1 MANKKIFLLG
11 ATGQIGK
18 ELSYEFKD
26 TTDIE
31 IVCNSRVAVKSSFFN
46 FYKIKNVIGELN
58 EEKVISEIKSA
69 DLIFELS
76 APNSGTLKEI
86 KNFYKKRANIIIP
99 NMKKKSKFV
108 FASTMNAF
116 GMDKKRKKL
125 KNYFF
130 SSSIYASN
138 KRFAENYFNE
148 LGKKNNIEI
157 YNLRLAEVHGKFQR
171 ASINIIKLIED
182 KRIFELPVTPAWIT
196 FVSLIKKAL
205 INIVYE
211 KEKPGLYTFVC
222 NDIFWPELLS
232 SLGKSINIKPKYF
245 IKDIEKSNNKILNFI
260 YKILSSYKDIFRGNF
275 EISKNQ
281 EELIKLNY
289 RINKIRNTSDQYN
302 ELKIYKEYNRYVGIL
317 PGKRMKSLNYK
328 KNEILLNLES
338 PTQT

>member
-26 TTDIE
+26 TPDIE
-31 IVCNSRVAVKSSFFN
+31 IVCSSRVSVKSSFFN

-58 EEKVISEIKSA
+58 EEKIISEIRSA

-76 APNSGTLKEI
+76 APDSGTLKEI
-86 KNFYKKRANIIIP
+86 KNFYKNRANIIIP

-182 KRIFELPVTPAWIT
+182 KRVFELPETPAWIT
-196 FVSLIKKAL
+196 FVSLIKKTL
-205 INIVYE
+205 INIVHE
-211 KEKPGLYTFVC
+211 KEKPGLYSLVC
-222 NDIFWPELLS
+222 DDIFWSELLT
-232 SLGKSINIKPKYF
+232 SLGKKVNIKPKYF
-245 IKDIEKSNNKILNFI
+245 IKDVENNNNRISNLI
-260 YKILSSYKDIFRGNF
+260 YKILSFYKDIFRGNF

-289 RINKIRNTSDQYN
+289 RINKIKNTNNQYN
-302 ELKIYKEYNRYVGIL
+302 ALKIYKEYNKYIGIL
-317 PGKRMKSLNYK
+317 PGKRLRSLNYK
-328 KNEILLNLES
+328 KDEVLENL
-338 PTQT
+338 